1 MNRSVSEPT
10 SEETSTRLVVFSD
23 DWGRHPSS
31 CQHLVRQ
38 LLPRYDVV
46 WVDTI
51 GTRPPRLDLLTMRRG
66 FGKLRRWAGGGLPV
80 SADPAGTGPPA
91 TGSPVTG
98 PPVAGPPVADPPVT
112 GPPVTGAPTA
122 GAAPTVLSPV
132 MWPRFRRSFERR
144 LNAALLERSL
154 RGALDDGRSTLGV
167 TTIPLVADL
176 IGRGP
181 VDRWVYY
188 CVDDLAAW
196 PGLDRQTLLDME
208 RRLVERVDQIVVVS
222 EELEHRIA
230 GMGRSST
237 LLTHGVDL
245 GHWAGS
251 QGAGSQWAGSA
262 RAADTRTAGP
272 VVLFWGVVD
281 RRLDTAWLRALAA
294 RLEGA
299 HTERAR
305 IDLVGPANNPDP
317 EIAAIDGVELA
328 GPVPYDDL
336 PELAGTADV
345 LVMPY
350 ADMPATRAMQ
360 PLKLKEYLAT
370 DRPVVVSSLPAV
382 AGWEDACDVAA
393 DAQTFA
399 ESVARRLSSGLPRS
413 QAEARRRLEDETWA
427 SKAAVFEKVLLGAG

>member
-1 MNRSVSEPT
+1 MSRSVSEPT
-10 SEETSTRLVVFSD
+10 SEETSPRLVVFSD

-51 GTRPPRLDLLTMRRG
+51 GTRLPRLDLLTMRRG
-66 FGKLRRWAGGGLPV
+66 FGKLRAWAGGGLPA
-80 SADPAGTGPPA
+80 SADPAGSGAPATGPP
-91 TGSPVTG
+91 T
-98 PPVAGPPVADPPVT
+98 
-112 GPPVTGAPTA
+112 TGAPTA

-154 RGALDDGRSTLGV
+154 RGALGDGRSTLGV

-222 EELEHRIA
+222 EELERRIA

-245 GHWAGS
+245 GHWAGTPLVAEPRTAES
-251 QGAGSQWAGSA
+251 Q
-262 RAADTRTAGP
+262 TAGP

-299 HTERAR
+299 HTEGTHLEGAR
-305 IDLVGPANNPDP
+305 IVLVGPANNPDP
-317 EIAAIDGVELA
+317 EIAAIDGIELL

-336 PELAGTADV
+336 PELAGSADV

-350 ADMPATRAMQ
+350 ADLPATRAMQ

-382 AGWEDACDVAA
+382 AGWEDACDVAV
-393 DAQTFA
+393 DAETFA
-399 ESVARRLSSGLPRS
+399 ESVARRLSSGLPQS
-413 QAEARRRLEDETWA
+413 QAEARRRLKDESWA
-427 SKAAVFEKVLLGAG
+427 SKAAVFEKVLLGAGD